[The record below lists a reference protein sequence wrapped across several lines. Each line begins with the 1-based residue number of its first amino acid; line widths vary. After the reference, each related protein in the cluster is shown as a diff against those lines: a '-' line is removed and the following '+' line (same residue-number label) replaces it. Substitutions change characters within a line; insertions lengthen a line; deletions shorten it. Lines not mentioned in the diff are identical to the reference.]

1 MAYSN
6 EDRERAKEAYERHGA
21 TSAART
27 TGISRAAI
35 KRWAAEGNW
44 KRQHGPALGNGHRS
58 ENEPTSSVAP
68 PVVPESVTG
77 KAEGGSSG
85 FIGSFPVGQGQA
97 YLVEAVAMR
106 EAAAD
111 ARRRGKA
118 REAQAYMTSSAIA
131 TDKARLLGV
140 KESGASQQLS
150 PVEQARANWSV
161 MAHLLVLF
169 DTWARRDPSMA
180 RAYGQAII
188 DRADLVEQFQERG
201 QEPPALIGWDYAQHA
216 HPDDRVWAERQRQRE
231 RLSELLEANG
241 YNYPAAM
248 RKLRA
253 EREGQQREERRG
265 GHRP

>member
-1 MAYSN
+1 MAHS
-6 EDRERAKEAYERHGA
+6 DDTKHHAKDIYERSGA
-21 TSAART
+21 TAAAHA
-27 TGISRAAI
+27 TGVSLATI
-35 KRWAAEGNW
+35 KRWVAAEGW
-44 KRQHGPALGNGHRS
+44 TRRYGNGHRNTD
-58 ENEPTSSVAP
+58 NESDPSVAP
-68 PVVPESVTG
+68 GVAPEFGFEKSD
-77 KAEGGSSG
+77 GGSFGPFS
-85 FIGSFPVGQGQA
+85 SFPVGQGQA

-140 KESGASQQLS
+140 KETGTPSQLLS
-150 PVEQARANWSV
+150 PAEQARANWSV

-169 DTWARRDPSMA
+169 DTWARRDPGIA

-188 DRADLVEQFQERG
+188 DRADQVEEHQARG
-201 QEPPALIGWDYAQHA
+201 EEPPPLTGWDYAQHA

-231 RLSELLEANG
+231 RLGELLEANG

-253 EREGQQREERRG
+253 EREGQRREERRG